1 MNPYVFNQYALA
13 QKQFAAAN
21 LAQYNA
27 ANPVSASAASSTTT
41 TTSNTTNANA
51 AAASNLNGTADATAI
66 AMNPYAA
73 AMATNGALAQAAALN
88 AYTRGIAAV
97 QQQISNGMMA
107 LNQQQSINNA
117 LALNS
122 NSADIN
128 GLNGMESVEN
138 EEEDNEDHGKH
149 QKNKLV
155 VEHDGFYNMKP
166 LLAENIL
173 SSDYFKSLYR
183 FKTYHEVIDET
194 CRFCKNVEPLMVGLS
209 RKPSTAFCILYK
221 FFSMELTVR
230 QVQGLLDYED
240 NAFVRCIG
248 FLYLRYLLPAKD
260 LWKWF
265 SPYFDDDMEFS
276 PGADGKVVSMKEFVC
291 NLLQLQKYYSTLLP
305 RIPVKI
311 ERAYKK
317 RLLQRELIKK
327 RDADNECFRDQ
338 LTEGMEVRA
347 QWQDLKWYPAV
358 IDECMESGQFLVT
371 FTEYED
377 QCEVSIGQ
385 IQLKKKKKAMGTDR
399 GRERSHDR
407 SSRDRERRDRDRDRD
422 RSRRDRHDGRRRKRK
437 RSMSRDRS
445 RSRSRNSRSISV
457 SYSRSRSP
465 SSRSRSRSKSRS
477 PSSRRHRSS
486 RHKSRSSRHHS
497 SSRHRSGR
505 HRSSRHKRSRY
516 EEDRRRGSAS
526 RGEGDGGYSDD
537 EMNDEAALEQMLKKK
552 EMEACVAIGR
562 DYARRPTAY
571 YHSLTLHLET
581 GTNRKRSPSPAPVS
595 SRKKS
600 KISSSAASKRA
611 VAPPPKV
618 VSKEH
623 LEKMRQLRLKYG
635 DASKKK

>member
-13 QKQFAAAN
+13 QQQLAAAN
-21 LAQYNA
+21 LYNT
-27 ANPVSASAASSTTT
+27 NPAASTGTTT
-41 TTSNTTNANA
+41 TNQTTPAATANA
-51 AAASNLNGTADATAI
+51 AATNLNADATSI

-107 LNQQQSINNA
+107 LNQQQSMNGA
-117 LALNS
+117 LALNAGT
-122 NSADIN
+122 ADLTA
-128 GLNGMESVEN
+128 LNGVDGVEN
-138 EEEDNEDHGKH
+138 EEDDGDDPAKH
-149 QKNKLV
+149 KKNKLV

-260 LWKWF
+260 LWKWY
-265 SPYFDDDMEFS
+265 SPYFDDEMEFS
-276 PGADGKVVSMKEFVC
+276 PGADGKVLMMKDFVC

-317 RLLQRELIKK
+317 RLMQRELIKK
-327 RDADNECFRDQ
+327 RDADNECFRGQ
-338 LTEGMEVRA
+338 LTAGMEVRA
-347 QWQDLKWYPAV
+347 QWQDLKWYTAV
-358 IDECMESGQFLVT
+358 IDECLENTKYLVT

-385 IQLKKKKKAMGTDR
+385 IQLKKKKKALDR
-399 GRERSHDR
+399 REER
-407 SSRDRERRDRDRDRD
+407 SSRDRDRRH
-422 RSRRDRHDGRRRKRK
+422 RRHNGSRK
-437 RSMSRDRS
+437 RSSSRDRS
-445 RSRSRNSRSISV
+445 RSGSRGRSV
-457 SYSRSRSP
+457 SDSRSRSP
-465 SSRSRSRSKSRS
+465 SSRRSDRS
-477 PSSRRHRSS
+477 
-486 RHKSRSSRHHS
+486 
-497 SSRHRSGR
+497 
-505 HRSSRHKRSRY
+505 
-516 EEDRRRGSAS
+516 
-526 RGEGDGGYSDD
+526 
-537 EMNDEAALEQMLKKK
+537 
-552 EMEACVAIGR
+552 
-562 DYARRPTAY
+562 
-571 YHSLTLHLET
+571 
-581 GTNRKRSPSPAPVS
+581 
-595 SRKKS
+595 
-600 KISSSAASKRA
+600 
-611 VAPPPKV
+611 
-618 VSKEH
+618 
-623 LEKMRQLRLKYG
+623 
-635 DASKKK
+635 